1 MRPLRILVVD
11 DEKLAREEICFLLD
25 QIGGCELV
33 GEAADGVSALRAA
46 GELKPD
52 LMFLDIQM
60 PGLTG
65 FEVARRMIEADLRS
79 QLVFVTAFDQYAVE
93 AFSVNAV
100 DYLLKPVDGD
110 RLEQTLERAR
120 RRLASLVGIPRIDRS
135 APSRMW
141 RPNSAM
147 NGAAVEPVPS
157 PTTMPDRMWSKA
169 AFAA

>member
-1 MRPLRILVVD
+1 MRPLRVLVVD

-25 QIGGCELV
+25 QLGGCELV
-33 GEAADGVSALRAA
+33 GEASDGVTALRTA

-65 FEVARRMIEADLRS
+65 FEVARRLVEADLRS

-100 DYLLKPVDGD
+100 DYLPG
-110 RLEQTLERAR
+110 AGWR
-120 RRLASLVGIPRIDRS
+120 RKSRRS
-135 APSRMW
+135 SR
-141 RPNSAM
+141 
-147 NGAAVEPVPS
+147 
-157 PTTMPDRMWSKA
+157 
-169 AFAA
+169 